1 MRRGRRKDRPVL
13 IALVCAGFMVFNF
26 PLMLVWDQQAS
37 RFGLPMLPLMLFA
50 IWAGLIGLL
59 ALVSERGARRDAPG
73 GKPHVDENGSRDEG
87 GGPR

>member
-26 PLMLVWDQQAS
+26 PLMLVWDQRAS
-37 RFGLPMLPLMLFA
+37 LFGLPMLPLMLFA

-59 ALVSERGARRDAPG
+59 ALVSERGARRDAPD
-73 GKPHVDENGSRDEG
+73 GKPPSEEHGEQDER